1 MGFGAPVCP
10 TAAPQAGFG
19 GGSRR
24 PSCQVRLS
32 KSGRKNR
39 GIYIKTA
46 LDNTIKVKHG
56 AQTGTYCT
64 RPRQNIMRGAPKSC
78 QGARWARARCSRAP
92 APRPGGL
99 AGRIFTKTAWLA
111 KKKVHGAA
119 TTDHPRPLSKK
130 RVRVRVVY
138 RK

>member
-1 MGFGAPVCP
+1 MTFGAPVCP

-32 KSGRKNR
+32 KSGRENR
-39 GIYIKTA
+39 GTHIKTV
-46 LDNTIKVKHG
+46 LDNTTKRKQG

-64 RPRQNIMRGAPKSC
+64 QLRQNIMCGAPHSC
-78 QGARWARARCSRAP
+78 QGARWARATCSRPP

-99 AGRIFTKTAWLA
+99 AGRIFTKTALLA
-111 KKKVHGAA
+111 KKQSSKEPRRAA
-119 TTDHPRPLSKK
+119 YYNPTPHAI
-130 RVRVRVVY
+130 
-138 RK
+138 